1 MMRPIPPGHRHLMM
15 CCGGVLL
22 VAAVLTPSSDA
33 VSVLGWD
40 IPALCLWRVG
50 LGMEC
55 LGCGMIRSVVFAVHG
70 DWSASVAMHPLGLVG
85 WFGLVAGLVGPL
97 AHLALGS
104 RHAETHR

>member
-1 MMRPIPPGHRHLMM
+1 MM

-33 VSVLGWD
+33 VSLLGWD

-55 LGCGMIRSVVFAVHG
+55 LGCGMIRSVVFAAHG

-85 WFGLVAGLVGPL
+85 WFGLVAGLLGPL
-97 AHLALGS
+97 AHLALG
-104 RHAETHR
+104 RKHAETHG